1 MRKNIII
8 IIFASVLICGCH
20 RADGQLQE
28 TVTDETTHQVDSFIS
43 PELVWQDNSR
53 DLYSATGMPTAL
65 SFEELKSD
73 ISGGN
78 SMAAMGMQHAAAL
91 KNIFHRWG

>member
-1 MRKNIII
+1 MRINIRKNIII

-53 DLYSATGMPTAL
+53 DLYSAVYEMDDGKV
-65 SFEELKSD
+65 SVK
-73 ISGGN
+73 
-78 SMAAMGMQHAAAL
+78 
-91 KNIFHRWG
+91 K

>member
-8 IIFASVLICGCH
+8 ITLACILICGCH

-43 PELVWQDNSR
+43 PELVQLDNSR
-53 DLYSATGMPTAL
+53 DLYSAVYEMDDGKV
-65 SFEELKSD
+65 SVK
-73 ISGGN
+73 
-78 SMAAMGMQHAAAL
+78 
-91 KNIFHRWG
+91 K

>member
-1 MRKNIII
+1 MRKNMSIS
-8 IIFASVLICGCH
+8 IFASVLICGYH

-28 TVTDETTHQVDSFIS
+28 VETDETTHQVDSFIS

-91 KNIFHRWG
+91 KNIFS

>member
-43 PELVWQDNSR
+43 PSW
-53 DLYSATGMPTAL
+53 
-65 SFEELKSD
+65 
-73 ISGGN
+73 SGRIIPEICTVQQECRQPCHLRSLRVIYPVAIPWRQWEC
-78 SMAAMGMQHAAAL
+78 SMLQH
-91 KNIFHRWG
+91 

>member
-28 TVTDETTHQVDSFIS
+28 VETDETT
-43 PELVWQDNSR
+43 PP
-53 DLYSATGMPTAL
+53 G
-65 SFEELKSD
+65 
-73 ISGGN
+73 
-78 SMAAMGMQHAAAL
+78 
-91 KNIFHRWG
+91 